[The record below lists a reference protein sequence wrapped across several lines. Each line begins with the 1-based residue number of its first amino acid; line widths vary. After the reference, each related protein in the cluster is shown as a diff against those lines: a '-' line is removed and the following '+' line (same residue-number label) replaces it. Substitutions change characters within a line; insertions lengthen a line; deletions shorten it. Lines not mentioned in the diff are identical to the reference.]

1 MARHTARRYA
11 ATLAFLIVPVVC
23 QAQAPEIHGL
33 TGGVVA
39 GAMRWTLPT
48 KRDDFDVMGG
58 LHTGWRF
65 SLRRWGAPRWTLT
78 PHVSLMSTKFRGI
91 PLHSTD
97 VAVSRLDVGVQASV
111 SVRRA
116 LLFGLA
122 QAGRL
127 TTEQYA
133 DTNLVNYHS
142 GLTPAFGVGAHWP
155 FNRAC
160 ADGPELMIRHTKGD
174 LKDGEMRPKGATPPP
189 AGQIDAWIV
198 TLGWSGRF
206 RGTRLLF
213 ACR

>member
-11 ATLAFLIVPVVC
+11 ATLALLIVPVVC

-33 TGGVVA
+33 TGGLAV
-39 GAMRWTLPT
+39 GAMRWKLTT
-48 KRDDFDVMGG
+48 KKDDFDVMGG

-65 SLRRWGAPRWTLT
+65 SLGRWGMPRVSLT

-97 VAVSRLDVGVQASV
+97 VAVSRLDAGLQIAFTA
-111 SVRRA
+111 RRA
-116 LLFGLA
+116 LPFALV
-122 QAGRL
+122 QAGRV
-127 TTEQYA
+127 TTEQYV
-133 DTNLVNYHS
+133 DTNLVNHAAAM
-142 GLTPAFGVGAHWP
+142 PAFGLGLQVP
-155 FNRAC
+155 IDRVC
-160 ADGPELMIRHTKGD
+160 ADGPELVIRHTKGD
-174 LKDGEMRPKGATPPP
+174 LKKGEMRPKGATPPP
-189 AGQIDAWIV
+189 AGPIDAWIV